1 MYLKD
6 EVVHFKFK
14 EDIFNEYVVQKIAL
28 PSNDDLETFENL
40 SDFKIL
46 KPQEKEGKK
55 SIMFFRSMTF
65 LPLLS
70 TNNILSINSI
80 DLTLIAQSIAAT
92 TQSVWDE
99 IKDDEHSVNAEHK
112 EATFSLFSFLWNF
125 YQGLLKLFGVK
136 KFTICISCVS

>member
-136 KFTICISCVS
+136 KFTICISCLS